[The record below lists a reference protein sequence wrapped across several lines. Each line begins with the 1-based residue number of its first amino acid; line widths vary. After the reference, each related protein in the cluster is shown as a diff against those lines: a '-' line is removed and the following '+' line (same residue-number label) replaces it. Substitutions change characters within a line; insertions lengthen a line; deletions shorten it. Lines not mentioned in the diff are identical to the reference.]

1 MAAKPS
7 DTSGEPR
14 SRRSASNSKAPASPA
29 SLVQDS
35 AQQIW
40 LAGLG
45 AFAKAQEEGSKAFQ
59 SLVKEGLSLQHQ
71 TKLATEE
78 KLAEAAKKL
87 SSLAEATT
95 GMSAGLTGFGVKAV
109 QPWDKLESIF
119 EERVAKALAHL
130 GMPSVAEI
138 RALRAELAGLKA
150 QVAALSA
157 SGGTRNSPPSVN
169 AVKASKVAPAAKPEK
184 TAASAKASK
193 AAKAPPL
200 AKATKPR
207 PASGA

>member
-7 DTSGEPR
+7 NASGEPR
-14 SRRSASNSKAPASPA
+14 GRHSAGDSKAPASPA

-71 TKLATEE
+71 TKVATEE

-95 GMSAGLTGFGVKAV
+95 GMSAGLTGFGAKAV

-138 RALRAELAGLKA
+138 RALRAELEALKA

-157 SGGTRNSPPSVN
+157 GGGSLETPPAVKTAKPAKPARSAKPRSGSGG
-169 AVKASKVAPAAKPEK
+169 
-184 TAASAKASK
+184 
-193 AAKAPPL
+193 
-200 AKATKPR
+200 
-207 PASGA
+207 